1 MELNELETLR
11 KENKILRRELD
22 GLSYGISHDLRDPLR
37 TIIGFSGLLK
47 RSLADKADERSTQML
62 SDILTNAEQLNVYVE
77 VMLQYSRLSRREL
90 SLIELG
96 DMQRVCR
103 RAADTAS
110 GERPNPALDLLI
122 SDLPPVMG
130 DSALVEQVFV
140 ILLDNA
146 IRFADP
152 DRPLEV
158 EIRGKEVDGNV
169 IFEVSDNGVGFSP
182 ERSDDVFSLFQT
194 LEKKEPS
201 NAAQGVGLAM
211 ALRIVLRHGG
221 WMKAEGRKGQGATFS
236 FSLPGVEAPTSS
248 LEGDRAE
255 TRIELGGGSETP
267 SQVEFEGQVQ
277 V

>member
-152 DRPLEV
+152 DRPLKV
-158 EIRGKEVDGNV
+158 EIRGKEADGNV

-236 FSLPGVEAPTSS
+236 FSLPGVEASTSS
-248 LEGDRAE
+248 LEGGRAE
-255 TRIELGGGSETP
+255 TRIELGGGSEMT
-267 SQVEFEGQVQ
+267 SQVEFEGQVR